1 MVLRVVL
8 SGSFGS
14 ERAVIEIRASFLGSD
29 PFASSGLY
37 FKVDFFFN
45 IYFGVAVCELC
56 AVGSYVIRSVAIF
69 FFKFSFR
76 NWIVVHGLR
85 RMLLLNGDDMWDA
98 LMNSPGENINP
109 VEGTCE
115 TVTPCHREV
124 VSFFTYSFLD
134 GCVDSYL

>member
-1 MVLRVVL
+1 M
-8 SGSFGS
+8 
-14 ERAVIEIRASFLGSD
+14 
-29 PFASSGLY
+29 
-37 FKVDFFFN
+37 
-45 IYFGVAVCELC
+45 
-56 AVGSYVIRSVAIF
+56 
-69 FFKFSFR
+69 
-76 NWIVVHGLR
+76 VHGLR

-109 VEGTCE
+109 VEGTYE